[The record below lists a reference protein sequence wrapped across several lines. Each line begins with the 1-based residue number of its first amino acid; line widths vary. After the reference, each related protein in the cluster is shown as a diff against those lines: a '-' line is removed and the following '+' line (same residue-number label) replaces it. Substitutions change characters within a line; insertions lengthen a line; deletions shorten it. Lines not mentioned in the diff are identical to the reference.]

1 MNNIVQDF
9 FGLSRIPFSKNIPPK
24 DVFKSSAYEEA
35 LARLE
40 YGVQDE
46 DILLLTGPVGSGK
59 SLTLKS
65 FIHSLDI
72 NHYTS
77 IYLRGNNLS
86 ESDLFKTVLVG
97 LNIKPPHFPQTAKLM
112 FFKTVPELTKKPV
125 IIIDDS
131 QELKDSA
138 LNAIKSM
145 TNFDYDSDNKIT
157 FILAGQP
164 ELKAILKLKKFL
176 PLKQRI
182 RLFFHMSALS
192 LEETCRYI
200 DHNMKVCGNEN
211 SVFSDDAK
219 SKIHLCTEGIPRKI
233 NAVCYRSILNAAIKS
248 QNIIDSSNILLED
261 PTE

>member
-1 MNNIVQDF
+1 MNNVVQDF
-9 FGLSRIPFSKNIPPK
+9 FGLSRMPFSKNIPPQE
-24 DVFKSSAYEEA
+24 VFKSRAYEEA

-40 YGVQDE
+40 YGVRDE
-46 DILLLTGPVGSGK
+46 DMLLLTGPIGSGK

-65 FIHSLDI
+65 FIHSLDT
-72 NHYTS
+72 NRYTP

-86 ESDLFKTVLVG
+86 ESDLFKTVLSG
-97 LNIKPPHFPQTAKLM
+97 LDIKPPHFPQAAKLL

-138 LNAIKSM
+138 LYAIKSM
-145 TNFDYDSDNKIT
+145 TNFDYDSDNKVT

-176 PLKQRI
+176 SLKQRI
-182 RLFFHMSALS
+182 RLFFHMTSLS
-192 LEETCRYI
+192 LEETCGYI
-200 DHNMKVCGNEN
+200 DHNIKICGNQN
-211 SVFSDDAK
+211 SIFSDDAK
-219 SKIHLCTEGIPRKI
+219 NKIHLYSEGIPRKI
-233 NAVCYRSILNAAIKS
+233 NAVCYRSVLNAAIKAQS
-248 QNIIDSSNILLED
+248 IIDSSNIMLED